1 MSCKA
6 ASSVLLL
13 SVICY
18 SSAAFA
24 QAPATQPAADA
35 LVTMDFPAEGV
46 ELRVLADIVTKRL
59 KIPIIYDDTINNKRV
74 IVHVPKDVPES
85 ALLGILQ
92 SALRMKQMV
101 LVDAE
106 QPGWKQIVSAQNLA
120 AVAKP
125 AAPGKT
131 PEPGSAITQVF
142 NLQHADPTRAAEAIR
157 PFLSQPGGN
166 VQAVAGQ
173 KSLIVSD
180 YASVIQRVDELLRLL
195 DSEAAM
201 QIEFVRLKEA
211 DARDVATTVTQLL
224 ATRQG
229 AQPATSSNAMITADE
244 RLNQIIVAAPADQ
257 MKEIQQLI
265 TGLDKSVELQTKV
278 YPLKTIGPDRLDRLI
293 KNLLGGAAR
302 RSYQATADRETRSL
316 VVAATPEVHQRI
328 TQLLRELDVP
338 TSQEQSPIRFYRL
351 KNTKAV
357 DVLATIAGLQNEEG
371 LESFRTDE
379 EGPENVQAQPRP
391 RATGV
396 ERSTNPQAP
405 RSDRPLPNPQSS
417 AEAVLG
423 NQTNRT
429 RSDLD
434 SVTTGNT
441 SDIKYGARSAVAAGD
456 EGSANKSAGA
466 IRTRN
471 ATVTADV
478 NTNSIIVIAE
488 PAVQQMY
495 QDLIKRLDERRP
507 QVQIECTIVTLD
519 TTAGATFGIDI
530 GKLGGFS
537 GNQLLT
543 FSSFGVSSVNPK
555 TGELTPV
562 SARGGTAALLSPHI
576 ADIVINALSNSSK
589 SRLVSAPQ
597 ILVNDN
603 GKGKLQSVSQEP
615 FAEILDTATTQS
627 RTGLG
632 GQAQAG
638 TTITVEPHISE
649 DDYLQLSYTVEL
661 SSFTGQGTNG
671 LPPPSQKNT
680 VDSTVTIPDGYTIVV
695 GGLTVKNLR
704 KTVQSIPI
712 LGDIPVIKY
721 LFGARTRTDTDTT
734 LFVFIKPVI
743 LRDDRFEDL
752 KYISEGKRVEMGLP
766 GNYPTSEPLPMR

>member
-13 SVICY
+13 SLIC
-18 SSAAFA
+18 SSNAAFA

-35 LVTMDFPAEGV
+35 LVTMDFPADGV

-74 IVHVPKDVPES
+74 IVHVPRDVPES

-125 AAPGKT
+125 AEPGKT
-131 PEPGSAITQVF
+131 PEPGTAVTQVF
-142 NLQHADPTRAAEAIR
+142 NLKHADPARAVEAIR

-166 VQAVAGQ
+166 LQSVPGQ
-173 KSLIVSD
+173 KTLIVSD
-180 YASVIQRVDELLRLL
+180 YASVIQRVDELLKLL
-195 DSEAAM
+195 DSEAAA

-211 DARDVATTVTQLL
+211 DAKDVATTVTQLL
-224 ATRQG
+224 ATRQA
-229 AQPATSSNAMITADE
+229 AQPAATSNALISADD

-257 MKEIQQLI
+257 MKEILQLI
-265 TGLDKSVELQTKV
+265 SGLDKGVDLQTKV
-278 YPLKTIGPDRLDRLI
+278 YSLKSIGPDRLDRLI
-293 KNLLGGAAR
+293 KNLLGSAAK
-302 RSYQATADRETRSL
+302 RSYQATTDRESRSL

-328 TQLLRELDVP
+328 AVLLRELDVP

-357 DVLATIAGLQNEEG
+357 DVLATIAGLQSEEG

-379 EGPENVQAQPRP
+379 EGTETTQGHPRS
-391 RATGV
+391 RTTGV
-396 ERSTNPQAP
+396 DRTMNPQSPP
-405 RSDRPLPNPQSS
+405 RSDRPLPNPQTS
-417 AEAVLG
+417 ADTVLG
-423 NQTNRT
+423 NPQRT

-441 SDIKYGARSAVAAGD
+441 SDIKYGARSTVAGA
-456 EGSANKSAGA
+456 EEASATKSAGA
-466 IRTRN
+466 IHTRN

-488 PAVQQMY
+488 PTVQQMY

-519 TTAGATFGIDI
+519 TSDGQSFGVDI
-530 GKLGGFS
+530 AKLGGFDTS
-537 GNQLLT
+537 QLLT
-543 FSSFGVSSVNPK
+543 FSSFGVSTVDPK
-555 TGELTPV
+555 TGQLTPV
-562 SARGGTAALLSPHI
+562 AARGGTLALLSPRI
-576 ADIVINALSNSSK
+576 ADIVINALATNSK
-589 SRLVSAPQ
+589 SRLISAPQ

-661 SSFTGQGTNG
+661 SSFTGQAQNG

-680 VDSTVTIPDGYTIVV
+680 VDSTVTIPDSYTIVV

-704 KTVQSIPI
+704 TTVQSIPI
-712 LGDIPVIKY
+712 IRDLPFVKY
-721 LFGARTRTDTDTT
+721 LFSARTKTTTETT

-752 KYISEGKRVEMGLP
+752 KYISQGRASEMGLP
-766 GNYPTSEPLPMR
+766 GSFPTSEPLPMR

>member
-1 MSCKA
+1 
-6 ASSVLLL
+6 
-13 SVICY
+13 
-18 SSAAFA
+18 
-24 QAPATQPAADA
+24 
-35 LVTMDFPAEGV
+35 
-46 ELRVLADIVTKRL
+46 LADIVTKRL
-59 KIPIIYDDTINNKRV
+59 KIPIIYDDTINNKRA
-74 IVHVPKDVPES
+74 IVNVPKDVPES

-92 SALRMKQMV
+92 SALRIKQMV

-125 AAPGKT
+125 AAPGKI
-131 PEPGSAITQVF
+131 PEPGSAVTQVF
-142 NLQHADPTRAAEAIR
+142 NLKHADPTRAVEAVR

-166 VQAVAGQ
+166 IQAVPGQ

-180 YASVIQRVDELLRLL
+180 YSSVIGRIDELLKLL
-195 DSEAAM
+195 DSEAAV

-211 DARDVATTVTQLL
+211 DARDVAATVTQLL
-224 ATRQG
+224 ATRQA
-229 AQPATSSNAMITADE
+229 AQPAATSSALVTPDE
-244 RLNQIIVAAPADQ
+244 RLNQLIVAAPADQ
-257 MKEIQQLI
+257 MKEILQLI
-265 TGLDKSVELQTKV
+265 SGLDKSVDLQTKV
-278 YPLKTIGPDRLDRLI
+278 YPLKTIGPDRLDRLV
-293 KNLLGGAAR
+293 KNLLGSAAK

-357 DVLATIAGLQNEEG
+357 DVLATIAGLQTEEG
-371 LESFRTDE
+371 LENFRTDE
-379 EGPENVQAQPRP
+379 EGNENVQGQPRP
-391 RATGV
+391 R
-396 ERSTNPQAP
+396 STSTDRTMSPQSP

-417 AEAVLG
+417 AEAVL
-423 NQTNRT
+423 NNPSSRT

-441 SDIKYGARSAVAAGD
+441 SDIKYGARSAIAAGD
-456 EGSANKSAGA
+456 ETSGSKTAGA
-466 IRTRN
+466 VRTRN

-478 NTNSIIVIAE
+478 NTNSIIVIGE

-519 TTAGATFGIDI
+519 TTAGASFGIDI
-530 GKLGGFS
+530 SKLGGFNGS
-537 GNQLLT
+537 QLLT

-562 SARGGTAALLSPHI
+562 AAPGGTAALLSPRI
-576 ADIVINALSNSSK
+576 ADVVINALSNNSK
-589 SRLVSAPQ
+589 SRLISAPQ

-638 TTITVEPHISE
+638 TTISVEPHISE

-743 LRDDRFEDL
+743 LRNDRFEDL
-752 KYISEGKRVEMGLP
+752 KYLSGGKAAEMGLP

>member
-13 SVICY
+13 SVIC
-18 SSAAFA
+18 SSHAAFA

-131 PEPGSAITQVF
+131 PEPGTAVTQVF
-142 NLQHADPTRAAEAIR
+142 NLKHADPARAVEAIR

-166 VQAVAGQ
+166 LQSVPGQ
-173 KSLIVSD
+173 KTLIVSD
-180 YASVIQRVDELLRLL
+180 YASVIQRVDELLKLL
-195 DSEAAM
+195 DSEAAV

-211 DARDVATTVTQLL
+211 DAKDVATTVTQLL
-224 ATRQG
+224 ATRQA
-229 AQPATSSNAMITADE
+229 AQPAATSNALITADD

-257 MKEIQQLI
+257 MKEILQLI
-265 TGLDKSVELQTKV
+265 SGLDKGVDLQTKV
-278 YPLKTIGPDRLDRLI
+278 YSLKSIGPDRLDRLV
-293 KNLLGGAAR
+293 KNLLGGAAK

-328 TQLLRELDVP
+328 AVLIHELDVP

-357 DVLATIAGLQNEEG
+357 DVLATIAGLQSEEG

-379 EGPENVQAQPRP
+379 AGTETTQGQPRP
-391 RATGV
+391 RAGGV
-396 ERSTNPQAP
+396 DRTMNPSPP
-405 RSDRPLPNPQSS
+405 RSDRPLANPQTS
-417 AEAVLG
+417 ADTVLG
-423 NQTNRT
+423 NPQRN

-441 SDIKYGARSAVAAGD
+441 SDIKYGARSTVAGAD
-456 EGSANKSAGA
+456 ETSASKSAGA
-466 IRTRN
+466 IHTRN

-488 PAVQQMY
+488 PTVQQMY

-519 TTAGATFGIDI
+519 TTDGQSFGVDI
-530 GKLGGFS
+530 AKLGGFDTS
-537 GNQLLT
+537 QLLT
-543 FSSFGVSSVNPK
+543 FSSFGVSTVDPK
-555 TGELTPV
+555 TGQLTPV
-562 SARGGTAALLSPHI
+562 AARGGTLALLSPRI
-576 ADIVINALSNSSK
+576 ADIVINALATNSK
-589 SRLVSAPQ
+589 SRLISAPQ

-661 SSFTGQGTNG
+661 SSFTGTAQNG

-680 VDSTVTIPDGYTIVV
+680 VDSTVTIPDSYTIVV

-704 KTVQSIPI
+704 TTVQSIPI
-712 LGDIPVIKY
+712 IRDLPIVKY
-721 LFGARTRTDTDTT
+721 LFSARTKTATETT

-752 KYISEGKRVEMGLP
+752 KYISQGRASEMGLP
-766 GNYPTSEPLPMR
+766 GSFPTSEPLPMR